1 MGGAAGAGSKLSQ
14 DVELAGDQLQPEP
27 TRSLEHAFTPPQARG
42 LAFCSCVPVTHWFRA
57 VPLEWGDGPGPR
69 GRQLRAVLWVWAALC
84 CAGRLG
90 GAQSIHHNCTPS
102 FFSPNTKPRQRAAAT
117 AKLMVEGD

>member
-1 MGGAAGAGSKLSQ
+1 MGSALVLARFPRRPPAEGVLGGAVGGAAGAGSKLSQ

-57 VPLEWGDGPGPR
+57 VPLEWGDGPGPMFYP
-69 GRQLRAVLWVWAALC
+69 LFCSSFHSNVVMVWHILSKEAIF
-84 CAGRLG
+84 
-90 GAQSIHHNCTPS
+90 QTMD
-102 FFSPNTKPRQRAAAT
+102 FKT
-117 AKLMVEGD
+117 